1 MLDPR
6 LLSVVGSDAHL
17 FLVFCTMYLFLSI
30 NMTYSVETVVY
41 LNIRVQN
48 EGLNRDVLLGDLYG
62 VAPEGKD
69 VNYAL
74 IEKGGP

>member
-1 MLDPR
+1 MR
-6 LLSVVGSDAHL
+6 SFSSLLVPSL
-17 FLVFCTMYLFLSI
+17 LVHSLYSI
-30 NMTYSVETVVY
+30 ETVVY
-41 LNIRVQN
+41 FNIRVQN

-62 VAPEGKD
+62 VAPDEKD